1 MQFDSEAEYV
11 VHILSEVL
19 NSTVAHKERKCV
31 SAVAFAAASRAAA
44 VLEKL

>member
-1 MQFDSEAEYV
+1 MQFKSKAEYF

-19 NSTVAHKERKCV
+19 YSTGAHKERKCV

-44 VLEKL
+44 VLEQL